1 MTVSRFIFLYLWIA
15 PHALQAV
22 LAVMIIQRKL
32 LREFPVFFAYT
43 VFEIAQFLVLF
54 GADHW
59 DRVSADQYVVLWLVG
74 GTISIALRFA
84 VVYEI
89 FTVVFRSYPAL
100 QEFGAVLFRWATVV
114 LMIVAVMLVGYSSGN
129 EIDRFTVPLTIV
141 DRAVSLIQCGLLV
154 LLILLVRLL
163 SFPWTSYA
171 FGIAMGLGFYASLEL
186 SMTSLWAPTIVAS
199 CSGLSLYFCRNE
211 NQARRARRQSR
222 TSSTGTMRCKGC
234 CNNDNRSTA
243 DFVRCTG
250 AYPVC
255 LEDRGQR
262 WACPE

>member
-22 LAVMIIQRKL
+22 LAVMMIQRKL

-100 QEFGAVLFRWATVV
+100 QEFGGVLFRWATVV

-171 FGIAMGLGFYASLEL
+171 FGIALGLGFYASLEL
-186 SMTSLWAPTIVAS
+186 AVSALRAYVGLTTAQILFDDISMGAYHCCVVFWIVALLLPQRKS
-199 CSGLSLYFCRNE
+199 SK
-211 NQARRARRQSR
+211 
-222 TSSTGTMRCKGC
+222 TSSTPIQDLEHW
-234 CNNDNRSTA
+234 NNA
-243 DFVRCTG
+243 
-250 AYPVC
+250 
-255 LEDRGQR
+255 LQR
-262 WACPE
+262 LLQQ